1 MKKSKKSKDNEPSK
15 NTKQAGSSKGATQSQ
30 PKSTSKSV
38 QTEETFHEVVDA
50 DQPMNQENDFYN
62 VDDQYDVKAA
72 PKKDKSTCFKQPPS
86 LLLLILKGTKAK
98 HTPIDFMAFAMKCLK
113 LTELTK
119 ADLVGPV
126 YKLLKG
132 TCKSYIEMEYNM
144 EECYRALSDQ
154 LDWNNPEG
162 DRCPYDLTKPLPF
175 YESLGRL
182 TIPANF
188 FFSNDLEYLR
198 A

>member
-1 MKKSKKSKDNEPSK
+1 MKKSKKSKDTEPSK
-15 NTKQAGSSKGATQSQ
+15 KTKQASSSKGATQSQ

-62 VDDQYDVKAA
+62 VDDQYNDEAA

-98 HTPIDFMAFAMKCLK
+98 QLMMVLNRIRFIILPMQA
-113 LTELTK
+113 
-119 ADLVGPV
+119 
-126 YKLLKG
+126 KLLKG
-132 TCKSYIEMEYNM
+132 TCKSYIELEYNM

-162 DRCPYDLTKPLPF
+162 D
-175 YESLGRL
+175 
-182 TIPANF
+182 
-188 FFSNDLEYLR
+188 
-198 A
+198 